1 MRAKKLLAL
10 ALAGM
15 ALTTCLSGC
24 DRTIIEH
31 QFHTDTVT
39 DIVTDTVTDTVMVLP
54 GFYKLHSLFIS
65 KGINVNLDCSFESE
79 LIGNYGDLKDRLDIM
94 INSPMEEEALKNFYE
109 TKGYVAGETNHLLK
123 VIEVT
128 GDYTSALSE
137 LAGRVYDELIAYMES
152 SEWSWEK
159 FKEEGNKVEII
170 VKIYD
175 AYIEDGEDN
184 KKSFFFMALNHVP
197 NE

>member
-39 DIVTDTVTDTVMVLP
+39 DTVMVLP

-65 KGINVNLDCSFESE
+65 NGVNVDLDCAFT
-79 LIGNYGDLKDRLDIM
+79 GNGTALGPYEASKEAIDQW
-94 INSPMEEEALKNFYE
+94 INSPLSDEEMKKFYE
-109 TKGYVAGETNHLLK
+109 KTQGNDYLVKM
-123 VIEVT
+123 IEIT

-137 LAGRVYDELIAYMES
+137 LAGKVYDELTAYMES
-152 SEWSWEK
+152 SDWNWDY
-159 FKEEGNKVEII
+159 FKNKGAGVYI
-170 VKIYD
+170 VAQLQY
-175 AYIEDGEDN
+175 AELEDGGQ
-184 KKSFFFMALNHVP
+184 KYFFMMALQHRDY
-197 NE
+197 